1 MNINLSKTTIKMQKV
16 IIKTNYEEFQDMVNT
31 HLSTGW
37 SVVAGTFQICGIGE
51 SDDYEFRY
59 GVVLEKSE
67 S

>member
-1 MNINLSKTTIKMQKV
+1 MQKV
-16 IIKTNYEEFQDMVNT
+16 IIKKNYEEFQDVVNT
-31 HLSTGW
+31 HLSTDW
-37 SVVAGTFQICGIGE
+37 VVMPGTFQICGIGE

>member
-1 MNINLSKTTIKMQKV
+1 MNINLNKTTIKMQKV
-16 IIKTNYEEFQDMVNT
+16 IIKKNYEEFQDVVNT
-31 HLSTGW
+31 HLSTDW
-37 SVVAGTFQICGIGE
+37 VVMPGTFQICGIGE